1 MRLVSLTI
9 SALAICLTVATPAF
23 AQDGG
28 AAAAG
33 ALGMLGA
40 GLGIGIAAVGGA
52 MGQGRVISAAVDSIA
67 RNPGA
72 SGQMFLPWILG
83 LVLIESLVIYAFV
96 VALKLVG
103 LI

>member
-1 MRLVSLTI
+1 MRIINYVVA
-9 SALAICLTVATPAF
+9 ALALVLTVSAPAF

-28 AAAAG
+28 TTSG
-33 ALGMLGA
+33 SLGQLGA
-40 GLGIGIAAVGGA
+40 GLGIAIAAAGGA
-52 MGQGRVISAAVDSIA
+52 FGQGKVIAAAVDSIA

-96 VALKLVG
+96 VSLKLVG

>member
-1 MRLVSLTI
+1 MRIINYVVA
-9 SALAICLTVATPAF
+9 ALALVLTVSAPAF

-28 AAAAG
+28 AASG
-33 ALGMLGA
+33 SLGLLGA
-40 GLGIGIAAVGGA
+40 GFGIAIAAAGGA
-52 MGQGRVISAAVDSIA
+52 FSQSKVIAATVDSIA

-96 VALKLVG
+96 VSLKLVG

>member
-1 MRLVSLTI
+1 MRLINYIV
-9 SALAICLTVATPAF
+9 SALALVLTVAAPAF
-23 AQDGG
+23 AAEDGSG
-28 AAAAG
+28 AG
-33 ALGMLGA
+33 SALGLLGA
-40 GLGIGIAAVGGA
+40 GLGIGIAAAGGA
-52 MGQGRVISAAVDSIA
+52 AGQGKVISAAVDSIA